1 MLIIILFLLIL
12 LFTIIEHQRKNNFHQ
27 AFFIFSLFSIVLLES
42 IKFDSGMDFWNTY
55 NHYQFFKLNDTR
67 YRYEFLYK
75 YLVYFFRNIL
85 NFSYPFFLFFYYSVI
100 YTLYYFSLN
109 KVTKFPISA
118 LLLVLAC
125 TVGLFGSN
133 RQLLA
138 IALGFFAYV
147 FFLKNKKLFYLA
159 FVLIATFFHYS
170 AFLYVFLLFLDR
182 KISDKIWI
190 ATILILLLFN
200 IAGLNFKIFNFI
212 IYNFAPEKISNI
224 IKGYNIGFAKMQS
237 NYYMFIFGIIR
248 RSLPIFLMIR
258 YKNFLQ
264 DKSYYQLL
272 LNTLFFSLATYV
284 FFFGKLEYMSSRV
297 SAYFIILE
305 VILYVWL
312 IPVMNKMGKR
322 NLYLIFLLLFAG
334 LEFTKYVFSDPA
346 PFIPFKTLFFSF

>member
-1 MLIIILFLLIL
+1 MIIILFFLLL
-12 LFTIIEHQRKNNFHQ
+12 LFTILEHKRRYNFNQ
-27 AFFIFSLFSIVLLES
+27 ALFVFSLLSIVLLES
-42 IKFDSGMDFWNTY
+42 IKFDSGIDFWNTY

-75 YLVYFFRNIL
+75 YLVYFFRNVL

-100 YTLYYFSLN
+100 YSLYYFSLN
-109 KVTKFPISA
+109 KITKYPITA
-118 LLLVLAC
+118 LLLVFAC

-138 IALGFFAYV
+138 IAIGFFAYIY
-147 FFLKNKKLFYLA
+147 FLKEKKILYLF
-159 FVLIATFFHYS
+159 FILIATFFHYS
-170 AFLYVFLLFLDR
+170 AFIYVFLVFLDR
-182 KISDKIWI
+182 RINHKIWI
-190 ATILILLLFN
+190 VTLFALLLFN
-200 IAGLNFKIFNFI
+200 ITGINFTIFNFVI
-212 IYNFAPEKISNI
+212 SNFAPEKIVNI

-237 NYYMFIFGIIR
+237 NYYMFIVGIVR
-248 RSLPIFLMIR
+248 RGLPIFLMIR

-297 SAYFIILE
+297 SVYFIILE
-305 VILYVWL
+305 VILYVCL
-312 IPVMNKMGKR
+312 IPMMNKMGRK
-322 NLYLIFLLLFAG
+322 NIYLIFLLLFAG
-334 LEFTKYVFSDPA
+334 AEFARYVFVDSR

>member
-1 MLIIILFLLIL
+1 MMIIILFLLIL
-12 LFTIIEHQRKNNFHQ
+12 LFTVIEHQRKNNFHQ
-27 AFFIFSLFSIVLLES
+27 ALFILSLFFIVLLES

-100 YTLYYFSLN
+100 YSLYYFSLN
-109 KVTKFPISA
+109 KITKYPITG
-118 LLLVLAC
+118 LLLVFAC

-138 IALGFFAYV
+138 IAIGFFAYIY
-147 FFLKNKKLFYLA
+147 FLKEKKISYLG
-159 FVLIATFFHYS
+159 FILIATFFHYS
-170 AFLYVFLLFLDR
+170 AFIYVFLLFLDR
-182 KISDKIWI
+182 RINDKIWI
-190 ATILILLLFN
+190 VTLFALLLLN
-200 IAGLNFKIFNFI
+200 ITGLNFTIFNFVI
-212 IYNFAPEKISNI
+212 SNFAPEKISHI
-224 IKGYNIGFAKMQS
+224 IKGYNMGFAKMQS
-237 NYYMFIFGIIR
+237 NYYMFVLGIIR
-248 RSLPIFLMIR
+248 RGLPIFLMIR

-264 DKSYYQLL
+264 HKSYYQLL
-272 LNTLFFSLATYV
+272 LNTLFFSLAAYV

-297 SAYFIILE
+297 SVYFIILE

-312 IPVMNKMGKR
+312 IPAMNKMGKK

-334 LEFTKYVFSDPA
+334 LEFIKYVFSDPT

>member
-75 YLVYFFRNIL
+75 YLVFFFRNIL

-100 YTLYYFSLN
+100 YGLYYFSLN
-109 KVTKFPISA
+109 KVTKYPISA
-118 LLLVLAC
+118 LLLLFAC

-147 FFLKNKKLFYLA
+147 YFLKDKKIFYLA
-159 FVLIATFFHYS
+159 FVLIATLFHYS

-182 KISDKIWI
+182 RISDKIWMV
-190 ATILILLLFN
+190 TIVVFLLLNITGFN
-200 IAGLNFKIFNFI
+200 LKIFNFI
-212 IYNFAPEKISNI
+212 IYNFAPEKISDI
-224 IKGYNIGFAKMQS
+224 IRGYNTGFPEMQS
-237 NYYMFIFGIIR
+237 NYYMFIIGIIR

-297 SAYFIILE
+297 SIYFIIFE
-305 VILYVWL
+305 IILYVWL
-312 IPVMNKMGKR
+312 IPVMNKIYKK
-322 NLYLIFLLLFAG
+322 NYYLLFVILLASI
-334 LEFTKYVFSDPA
+334 EFVKYVFSGSS